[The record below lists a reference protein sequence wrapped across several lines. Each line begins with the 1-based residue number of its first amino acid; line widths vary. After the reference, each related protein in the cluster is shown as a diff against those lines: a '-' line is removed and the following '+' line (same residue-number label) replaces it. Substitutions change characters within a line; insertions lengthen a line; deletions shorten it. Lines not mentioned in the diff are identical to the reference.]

1 MGEHHFEPVPT
12 ALYGIVLVCAAS
24 AYTILQR
31 SSIKEQGPNSRLASA
46 VGRDVKGLVS
56 LAMYVTAIPIAFYR
70 PWISD
75 VL

>member
-1 MGEHHFEPVPT
+1 
-12 ALYGIVLVCAAS
+12 L
-24 AYTILQR
+24 
-31 SSIKEQGPNSRLASA
+31 IKEQGPNYRLASA